1 MYITY
6 PMEKDNVSYSI
17 SYSNVSS
24 SERFK
29 LITYSSLMIN
39 SESHYTMFYTC
50 RFKLKCSS
58 MNKRLTNP
66 NINCF

>member
-6 PMEKDNVSYSI
+6 PIEKDNVSYSI
-17 SYSNVSS
+17 
-24 SERFK
+24 
-29 LITYSSLMIN
+29 
-39 SESHYTMFYTC
+39 
-50 RFKLKCSS
+50 FKLKCSS